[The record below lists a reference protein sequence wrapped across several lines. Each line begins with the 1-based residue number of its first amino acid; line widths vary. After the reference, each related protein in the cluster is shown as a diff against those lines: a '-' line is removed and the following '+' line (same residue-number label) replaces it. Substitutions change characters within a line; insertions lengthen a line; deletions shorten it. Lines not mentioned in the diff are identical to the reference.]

1 MGGREEEGG
10 KRREGEG
17 GLVGYLYSYGIWG
30 GVVRGYRGL
39 NIYHLDTDTDT
50 LTYMY
55 VHTRINAHIQIQIQ
69 IRTHIFKYKYRCR
82 YKNSWIQI

>member
-1 MGGREEEGG
+1 MVGLEWEKEKIRERYWRWEEERRRGGREEKE
-10 KRREGEG
+10 REGEG

-50 LTYMY
+50 DTLT
-55 VHTRINAHIQIQIQ
+55 
-69 IRTHIFKYKYRCR
+69 
-82 YKNSWIQI
+82 